1 MKVKLLITL
10 FFITTNLLAQS
21 NNSFIFSQSAAN
33 SVSVEFK
40 TSKMKSDI
48 IYGAGVSFFYNKG
61 NKGKDY
67 TGFAGIDPI
76 GFVNDSYENV
86 LSKSGSIFFII
97 GNKIN
102 KNLFCNFRFGV
113 GVLTRYYNGIGL
125 PGFPD
130 ERWYVRRKG
139 ANDLLSGFNMQYN
152 IGNFSLSGGWDNFN
166 EYNFGFGFNFNNK
179 NN

>member
-1 MKVKLLITL
+1 MKVKLSIIL
-10 FFITTNLLAQS
+10 FFITANLFAQS
-21 NNSFIFSQSAAN
+21 NNSFMFSQSAAN

-48 IYGAGVSFFYNKG
+48 FYGAGVSFFYNKG

-102 KNLFCNFRFGV
+102 KNLFCNFCLDLICNTTLVIFPYLV
-113 GVLTRYYNGIGL
+113 GGIILTNTILGS
-125 PGFPD
+125 
-130 ERWYVRRKG
+130 
-139 ANDLLSGFNMQYN
+139 DLTLT
-152 IGNFSLSGGWDNFN
+152 IKRI
-166 EYNFGFGFNFNNK
+166 K
-179 NN
+179 NAKTHIVSQR